1 MSIRQK
7 KRFRFGVGLNVCG
20 AVGLLTIGTVKHL
33 SFAVILGVV
42 EALFSALVLWTYRR
56 TPVRP
61 DAN

>member
-33 SFAVILGVV
+33 SVILGVV